1 MNSTSTSKAATGHHL
16 TDRLSTTG
24 HLADCLATTGHPAD
38 RLPNAGH
45 LADCSSTMVPMAHCS
60 STAGRPADC
69 SSTTGPLVETG
80 SSVVAAAAVTQC
92 SLQERK
98 SRRLERYGSAPHVAP
113 LCSVPPTAV
122 RRAFKAP
129 LRSVANSCEP
139 EETHAERCR
148 ESDRT
153 VTTGG
158 TIDVQTDTPTGRR
171 EDGAS
176 TAGDRYRGL
185 APGGAAEDVAS
196 TEPPT
201 SANDAVD
208 TGTPGGDPVVR
219 RRSLRLARD

>member
-45 LADCSSTMVPMAHCS
+45 LADCSSTMVP
-60 STAGRPADC
+60 
-69 SSTTGPLVETG
+69 LVETG
-80 SSVVAAAAVTQC
+80 SSVAAAAAVTQC

-98 SRRLERYGSAPHVAP
+98 ARRLERYGSALHLAP

-148 ESDRT
+148 ESHRT

-158 TIDVQTDTPTGRR
+158 TIDVQADTPTGRR

-176 TAGDRYRGL
+176 TAGDRCRGL
-185 APGGAAEDVAS
+185 APGGAVEDVAS